1 MIDKNRLFLI
11 DDPSKNVVLDMLA
24 NGLQGDWGE
33 FPTPGLSVK
42 NFLKTPGAIL
52 KCRNRFK
59 NEVLLGRMLGGPG

>member
-1 MIDKNRLFLI
+1 MIGKNRLFLI

-24 NGLQGDWGE
+24 HGLRGDWGE
-33 FPTPGLSVK
+33 LLTPGLPMT
-42 NFLKTPGAIL
+42 NFLKIPDAIL